1 MFSLQKIRHIKYY
14 TLLLICFVTSLAY
27 SQKANSNDT
36 LLLKDNTIYIGKINK
51 EDFKQYQFIVSGTD
65 KIVYILKS
73 DIVRIGELT
82 SSSNTQTVSNDTM
95 YLKDGTMYVG
105 KFLGDVYKNYEFTP
119 LGSKKIVTI
128 PKESVLSITNHSKQ
142 WTTTVDDVTS
152 TDWKTKAVKEDN
164 YSHVTRFD
172 TLSFESLRFEVK
184 KMKIQSMVA
193 GQDLQKAGKCG
204 IAGGVLSLGGTIL
217 SVVGAVTGRP
227 ALAYVGAGVG
237 GTGMILNFVAFGKLI
252 KAGRRTR

>member
-1 MFSLQKIRHIKYY
+1 MKYY
-14 TLLLICFVTSLAY
+14 ALLLICFVTSLAY
-27 SQKANSNDT
+27 S
-36 LLLKDNTIYIGKINK
+36 
-51 EDFKQYQFIVSGTD
+51 
-65 KIVYILKS
+65 
-73 DIVRIGELT
+73 
-82 SSSNTQTVSNDTM
+82 QTVSNDTM

-119 LGSKKIVTI
+119 IGSKKIVTI

-142 WTTTVDDVTS
+142 WTTTVDDA
-152 TDWKTKAVKEDN
+152 TDLKTKAIEEDN
-164 YSHVTRFD
+164 YLRVTRFD
-172 TLSFESLRFEVK
+172 TLSFASLRLEVK

-193 GQDLQKAGKCG
+193 GQDLQTAGKCG

-217 SVVGAVTGRP
+217 SVVGAVTGEP
-227 ALAYVGAGVG
+227 ALTYVGAGVG